1 MLRVTSKAS
10 PAPAPLTAE
19 EEAAW
24 RALAR
29 AVLVIPRLLDSDM
42 SETQGLNI
50 TEYNVLMNLS
60 EAPKRSLRMSEL
72 ANYVA
77 ITDSGLTRVLDR
89 LSRRG
94 LVERVRAPEDGRGQ
108 IAVLTRAGLARL
120 KKAWPSHLATVR
132 HHILDH
138 LEGLDLVALA
148 DALTKIAS
156 VELGPP
162 LRRGVPTSR

>member
-1 MLRVTSKAS
+1 M
-10 PAPAPLTAE
+10 
-19 EEAAW
+19 
-24 RALAR
+24 
-29 AVLVIPRLLDSDM
+29 IPRLLDGDM
-42 SETQGLNI
+42 LEAHGLNI

-94 LVERVRAPEDGRGQ
+94 LVERVRAHDDGRGQ

-120 KKAWPSHLATVR
+120 KKAWPSHLASVR
-132 HHILDH
+132 YHILDH

-148 DALTKIAS
+148 DALTNIAS
-156 VELGPP
+156 AELGPP
-162 LRRGVPTSR
+162 LRRGVPASK

>member
-1 MLRVTSKAS
+1 MLES
-10 PAPAPLTAE
+10 
-19 EEAAW
+19 
-24 RALAR
+24 
-29 AVLVIPRLLDSDM
+29 
-42 SETQGLNI
+42 QGLNI

-89 LSRRG
+89 LSHRG
-94 LVERVRAPEDGRGQ
+94 LVERVRAHDDGRGQ

-120 KKAWPSHLATVR
+120 KKAWPSHLASVR

-156 VELGPP
+156 AELGPP
-162 LRRGVPTSR
+162 LRRGVPATK